1 MLKNRKEI
9 ECYEE
14 VMGPR
19 PTYPKIWWYN
29 LSLRYKQKAVEYFH
43 RIEARIRNEW
53 INEELVSVNLS
64 DKLIMLSRTSYGKVS
79 NNKWFSFAN
88 Y

>member
-43 RIEARIRNEW
+43 RIEARIRNE
-53 INEELVSVNLS
+53 
-64 DKLIMLSRTSYGKVS
+64 
-79 NNKWFSFAN
+79 
-88 Y
+88 